1 MRHGRILSVLVA
13 LAIGAAGALAASP
26 LLAISDIQRAVQK
39 GDTATLERR
48 VDWASVRE
56 SLKRSA
62 GTRQVFADWSEAAG
76 VEKPGVWQRVRNAAA
91 PWIADPLIE
100 RYVTAE
106 GAPRLWAWRQT
117 WKEKVRPKLG
127 LAEPP
132 SALQGTWLADTV
144 VDRAWTVWKRV
155 EQASIDGPTRLRV
168 EVRDRL
174 VENRRWRVALEL
186 RSLTWVLTEVEA
198 VRVPA

>member
-76 VEKPGVWQRVRNAAA
+76 VEKPGV
-91 PWIADPLIE
+91 
-100 RYVTAE
+100 
-106 GAPRLWAWRQT
+106 
-117 WKEKVRPKLG
+117 
-127 LAEPP
+127 
-132 SALQGTWLADTV
+132 
-144 VDRAWTVWKRV
+144 
-155 EQASIDGPTRLRV
+155 
-168 EVRDRL
+168 
-174 VENRRWRVALEL
+174 
-186 RSLTWVLTEVEA
+186 
-198 VRVPA
+198 